1 MIMNKE
7 LKEQYMTA
15 CDLTGEREALK
26 CLLGK
31 MDVKFEVRSDGAIS
45 AKAGKKANEAFEIFN
60 AWKEEKIA
68 PIIAEQKARYMAG
81 VDEKGEDEIRRII
94 NSVTGNKAF
103 DTMYYWRAERS
114 EKFRLAALTE
124 EERQAEEFDKQVF
137 GIGVARNGKPYIKLP
152 ATIKVGETIQYKGV
166 IFKTAGAGKV
176 YQSGE
181 IEIYN
186 LYIEEE
192 GWTATA
198 SGDYKFWNRKAVEEV
213 GDYSRSFSRAMD
225 DEGCV
230 NYPSSTSLWAK
241 VAESLKDQ
249 YIASERQIKVYLS
262 SCGWGDYSPVE
273 WTGSSKTPK
282 DTFLA
287 EARRLL
293 SGGDAD
299 NPNQTDEELLAAFEK
314 ATNKA

>member
-1 MIMNKE
+1 MNE
-7 LKEQYMTA
+7 LKEYKEQFMA
-15 CDLTGEREALK
+15 ADDLAGEREVLK
-26 CLLGK
+26 GLLTK
-31 MDVKFEVRSDGAIS
+31 MDVKFDVRPDGAVS
-45 AKAGKKANEAFEIFN
+45 AKAGKKANEVFGIFKKW
-60 AWKEEKIA
+60 A
-68 PIIAEQKARYMAG
+68 
-81 VDEKGEDEIRRII
+81 
-94 NSVTGNKAF
+94 
-103 DTMYYWRAERS
+103 S
-114 EKFRLAALTE
+114 EKKDADRRADLTE
-124 EERQAEEFDKQVF
+124 EQRQAEDFDKQILGV
-137 GIGVARNGKPYIKLP
+137 GVAKNGKPYIKMP
-152 ATIKVGETIQYKGV
+152 ATLKAGETVQYKGV

-176 YQSGE
+176 YQHGE

-293 SGGDAD
+293 AEGDAD
-299 NPNQTDEELLAAFEK
+299 NPNQSDEALMERF
-314 ATNKA
+314 NKVVNPKKGKE

>member
-1 MIMNKE
+1 MNE
-7 LKEQYMTA
+7 LKEYKEQFMA
-15 CDLTGEREALK
+15 AVDLAGEREVLK
-26 CLLGK
+26 GLLTK
-31 MDVKFEVRSDGAIS
+31 MDVKFDVRPDGAVS
-45 AKAGKKANEAFEIFN
+45 AKAGKKANEVFGIFKK
-60 AWKEEKIA
+60 WGEEKIA

-124 EERQAEEFDKQVF
+124 EERQAEDFDKQILGV
-137 GIGVARNGKPYIKLP
+137 GVAKNGKPYIKMP
-152 ATIKVGETIQYKGV
+152 ATLKAGETVQYKGV

-176 YQSGE
+176 YQHGE